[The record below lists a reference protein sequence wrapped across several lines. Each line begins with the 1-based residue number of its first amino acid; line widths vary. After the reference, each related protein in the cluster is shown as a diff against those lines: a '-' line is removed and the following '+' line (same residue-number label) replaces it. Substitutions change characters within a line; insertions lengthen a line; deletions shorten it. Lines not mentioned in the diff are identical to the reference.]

1 MSRRVVVITVTGE
14 MDQRLRAEFEEF
26 DGVEITVDH
35 SVTRLRCTSCDASL
49 LHGILH
55 RIDTL
60 GLELLDVHQIDD
72 RQDA

>member
-26 DGVEITVDH
+26 ADVEITVDH
-35 SVTRLRCTSCDASL
+35 SVTRLRLTSGDDPL

-72 RQDA
+72 SQHG